1 MRTRTPKTKR
11 APARGRPASS
21 SRKKTL
27 LLDQDLL
34 DRARQALGA
43 RTETDTVVQALETVV
58 RREQQVQG
66 LLALAALGPINAAR
80 ID

>member
-1 MRTRTPKTKR
+1 MRTRKAV
-11 APARGRPASS
+11 APRSGHTN

-34 DRARQALGA
+34 DRARQALGT
-43 RTETDTVVQALETVV
+43 RTETDTVMQALEAVV

-66 LLALAALGPINAAR
+66 IRALAALGPVDAAR
-80 ID
+80 VD

>member
-1 MRTRTPKTKR
+1 MHRRKTVPPR
-11 APARGRPASS
+11 SGQTS

-27 LLDQDLL
+27 LLDQNLL
-34 DRARQALGA
+34 DRARLALGA
-43 RTETDTVVQALETVV
+43 RTETDTVTQALEAVV

-66 LLALAALGPINAAR
+66 IRALAALGPVDAAR

>member
-1 MRTRTPKTKR
+1 MRTRKVV
-11 APARGRPASS
+11 PARSGQTS

-27 LLDQDLL
+27 LLDQGLL
-34 DRARQALGA
+34 DRARLALGT
-43 RTETDTVVQALETVV
+43 RTETDTVTQALEAVV

-66 LLALAALGPINAAR
+66 IRALAALGPVDAAR